1 MKTYALIDHGSVFEI
16 IPPVVYDDEDPEW
29 QEGDASRIGQEIPIR
44 LRRHPDMVAN
54 MVDVTYEDPMPGQN
68 WTYSDG
74 VFAPPVPYQPTPE
87 ETLAENIR
95 SRDAY
100 LSQATLAIAP
110 LQDAVDLDEA
120 TQAETDQLKKWK
132 QYRVAV
138 NRIDLTQA
146 SPVWPLQ
153 PD

>member
-1 MKTYALIDHGSVFEI
+1 
-16 IPPVVYDDEDPEW
+16 
-29 QEGDASRIGQEIPIR
+29 
-44 LRRHPDMVAN
+44 
-54 MVDVTYEDPMPGQN
+54 
-68 WTYSDG
+68 
-74 VFAPPVPYQPTPE
+74 
-87 ETLAENIR
+87 
-95 SRDAY
+95 
-100 LSQATLAIAP
+100 LAIAP